1 MYILLFFLWV
11 VLNGKITLEITL
23 FGVAISAF
31 VYWVMCKHLEYNPK
45 NDVLF
50 LKRLPLIVY
59 YIFVLFVEVIK
70 SSLTALKIV
79 YSRKIDIQP
88 QVVFFDVP
96 LKSEFLR
103 TILANSI
110 TLTPGTITVD
120 VDDDHFCVHAL
131 DYTMTEGIEDS
142 VFVRLLMKM
151 EETGND

>member
-1 MYILLFFLWV
+1 MNV
-11 VLNGKITLEITL
+11 EI
-23 FGVAISAF
+23 
-31 VYWVMCKHLEYNPK
+31 
-45 NDVLF
+45 
-50 LKRLPLIVY
+50 
-59 YIFVLFVEVIK
+59 IK
-70 SSLTALKIV
+70 SSLTALRIV
-79 YSRKIDIQP
+79 YSHKIDIQP

-96 LKSEFLR
+96 LKSEFMR

-151 EETGND
+151 EEIGND

>member
-1 MYILLFFLWV
+1 MYILLFLLWIA
-11 VLNGKITLEITL
+11 LNGRITAEIAL

-31 VYWVMCKHLEYNPK
+31 VYWIMCRFLEYNPR
-45 NDVLF
+45 NDLIF
-50 LKRLPLIVY
+50 LRRLPLIIY
-59 YIFVLFVEVIK
+59 YIFVLFVEIIK
-70 SSLTALKIV
+70 SRIVALKIV
-79 YSRKIDIQP
+79 YSHKLDIQP

-131 DYTMTEGIEDS
+131 DYTMTEGIDDS

-151 EETGND
+151 EEIGND

>member
-1 MYILLFFLWV
+1 MYILLFLLWIA
-11 VLNGKITLEITL
+11 LNGRITLEICI

-31 VYWVMCKHLEYNPK
+31 VYRVMCKFLDYSPK
-45 NDVLF
+45 NDIIF
-50 LKRLPLIVY
+50 IRRFPLVVE
-59 YIFVLFVEVIK
+59 YIFVLFVEIIK
-70 SSLTALKIV
+70 SSIIALKIV
-79 YSRKIDIQP
+79 YSKKIDIQP

-96 LKSEFLR
+96 LKSEFMR

-120 VDDDHFCVHAL
+120 LDEDHFCVHAL

-151 EETGND
+151 EEIGND

>member
-1 MYILLFFLWV
+1 MYILLFLLWIA
-11 VLNGKITLEITL
+11 LNGRITAEIAL

-31 VYWVMCKHLEYNPK
+31 VYWIMCRFLEYNPR
-45 NDVLF
+45 NDLIF
-50 LKRLPLIVY
+50 LRRLPLIIY
-59 YIFVLFVEVIK
+59 YVFVLFVEIIK
-70 SSLTALKIV
+70 SSIVALKIV
-79 YSRKIDIQP
+79 YSHKLDIQP

-131 DYTMTEGIEDS
+131 DYTMTEGIDDS

-151 EETGND
+151 EEIGND

>member
-1 MYILLFFLWV
+1 MYILLFLLWIA
-11 VLNGKITLEITL
+11 LNGRITAEIAL

-31 VYWVMCKHLEYNPK
+31 VYWIMCRFLEYNPR
-45 NDVLF
+45 NDLIF
-50 LKRLPLIVY
+50 LRRLPLIIY
-59 YIFVLFVEVIK
+59 YIFVLFVEIIK
-70 SSLTALKIV
+70 SSIVALKIV
-79 YSRKIDIQP
+79 YSHKLDIQP

-131 DYTMTEGIEDS
+131 DYTMTEGIDDS

-151 EETGND
+151 EEIGND

>member
-1 MYILLFFLWV
+1 MYILLFLLWIA
-11 VLNGKITLEITL
+11 LNGKITAEIAL

-31 VYWVMCKHLEYNPK
+31 VYWVMCKYLEYNPK
-45 NDVLF
+45 NDLIF
-50 LKRLPLIVY
+50 LRRLPYVVY
-59 YIFVLFVEVIK
+59 YILVLFVEIIK
-70 SSLTALKIV
+70 SSLTALRIV
-79 YSRKIDIQP
+79 YSHKIDIQP

-96 LKSEFLR
+96 LKSEFMR

-151 EETGND
+151 EEIGND